1 MKPISILYVM
11 RDPLPPTR
19 PDVHALF
26 GTYLLRQG
34 IGSDLVGPTSA
45 RIDATNSDWPAGAM
59 VSTGQ
64 AGGLFATAV
73 MGLRDFIGV
82 KKLVPNH
89 DIVQVRDRTFS
100 ALVTWLIA
108 KLRRKP
114 FVVWMSFPIVEGYE
128 MRAKQVGR
136 HHGLIVWL
144 ANHLRAKLSRIVY
157 YGFIAKQADHLFV
170 QSDAMLQWMH
180 AQGIPQERMT
190 AVPMGVDTEIFSKHT
205 LETSDDP
212 RLVGRRVVIYL
223 GTLTKSRE
231 PGFMLEVVADLR
243 QRFPNVLLI
252 LAGDGVAPD
261 EQAWIRKRITDLNL
275 QSHVWLTGWLPQAQ
289 ALRLVKRAEVG
300 LSPIPRGT
308 LYDVSSPTKAL
319 EYLALGVPCVGN
331 DIPDQKYVLDS
342 SGAGS
347 CVPMTVPAF
356 SQAVAELLADPER
369 ARSLG
374 RRGPDFIAAE
384 RSYSAIAAKVA
395 DVYRRLAR
403 ASKS

>member
-26 GTYLLRQG
+26 GIYLPRHG
-34 IGSDLVGPTSA
+34 IHSDLVGPTA
-45 RIDATNSDWPAGAM
+45 VRKDASHSNWPAGAT

-73 MGLRDFIGV
+73 MGLRDLIGIR
-82 KKLVPNH
+82 KLVPHH
-89 DIVQVRDRTFS
+89 DIVQVRDRTCS
-100 ALVTWLIA
+100 ALAAWLVA

-128 MRAKQVGR
+128 MRAQQVGR
-136 HHGLIVWL
+136 SLGVVVWL
-144 ANHLRAKLSRIVY
+144 ANHFRAKLSRIVY

-180 AQGIPQERMT
+180 AQGVPRGRMT
-190 AVPMGVDTEIFSKHT
+190 AVPMGVDSEIVFEQSI
-205 LETSDDP
+205 EASDAP
-212 RLVGRRVVIYL
+212 HLAGRRVVIYL
-223 GTLTKSRE
+223 GTLANSRE
-231 PGFMLEVVADLR
+231 PGFMLELVADLR
-243 QRFPNVLLI
+243 LQFPDVLLV

-261 EQAWIRKRITDLNL
+261 EKAWIRNRIRELNL
-275 QSHVWLTGWLPQAQ
+275 QNHVWLTGWLPQAL

-308 LYDVSSPTKAL
+308 MYDVSSPTKAL

-331 DIPDQKYVLDS
+331 DIPDQKYVLDR
-342 SGAGS
+342 SGAGL

-356 SQAVAELLADPER
+356 SKAVAELLANPER
-369 ARSLG
+369 AQSLG
-374 RRGPDFIAAE
+374 RRGPDFITAE
-384 RSYSAIAAKVA
+384 RSYSAIAIKVA
-395 DVYRRLAR
+395 NIYRRLAEM
-403 ASKS
+403 KKT